1 MNCAETRLVLLH
13 KESSKDKYAMKPVIF
28 FVLIT
33 SISLA
38 GCYSSSPN
46 LQPSPAT
53 SQTRVPAISKTL
65 MPPTSNVENG
75 TPAPSQDLT
84 PPAPLVIQRCLGIS
98 RELPFEEVVR
108 DGTIIVDTQDSAL
121 RLIDLETGNSYEQFP
136 LQRDPYRLSDLHLSP
151 DKTALAYYEHFLNT
165 NGKLEKSVMWITNAK
180 ADVLAQISLS
190 PDNAGQFRWLD
201 NDHLQ
206 IYYPERTYQD
216 GTVGILDPY
225 SGEMQQLTNDLP
237 NLFQIQYNELIPWLV
252 EYNRDLE
259 TVVYLGRSHDGKSGP
274 VVWDISEQ
282 KVIWQHSDVGTNYA
296 IPLWSPTWDEVA
308 VVDNNGQLYII
319 NRDGK
324 TNQLPKLETQTNVR
338 SFSWSPDGNLIAFWN
353 AYDNFGQSKLM
364 IYDNRISQV
373 TDYCIVA
380 DETSGSDPIWSPDS
394 QMFFVH
400 MRIKKDD
407 GSFGGSTILVDVVQ
421 NTAYNI
427 SREFK
432 PLEWMK
438 SLP

>member
-1 MNCAETRLVLLH
+1 
-13 KESSKDKYAMKPVIF
+13 MKPVIF

-206 IYYPERTYQD
+206 IYSNITYQD
-216 GTVGILDPY
+216 GTVEILNPY
-225 SGEMQQLTNDLP
+225 TGELRQLTNDLP
-237 NLFQIQYNELIPWLV
+237 NLFQNQYNDLIPWLV
-252 EYNRDLE
+252 EYNRDLD
-259 TVVYLGRSHDGKSGP
+259 TVVYFGRSDGVKSGP
-274 VVWDISEQ
+274 IVWNINEQ
-282 KVIWQHSDVGTNYA
+282 KVIWQDPDAGMIDS
-296 IPLWSPTWDEVA
+296 IPLWSPTKDDVA
-308 VVDNNGQLYII
+308 IVDDSGQLYII
-319 NRDGK
+319 NRDGT
-324 TNQLPKLETQTNVR
+324 TNQPLKLETQTNVR
-338 SFSWSPDGNLIAFWN
+338 RFSWSPDGNVIAFWN
-353 AYDNFGQSKLM
+353 ADDNFEQSKLM
-364 IYDNRISQV
+364 IYDNRTNQV

-400 MRIKKDD
+400 MRIKKGD
-407 GSFGGSTILVDVVQ
+407 GSFSGSTILVDIIHDA
-421 NTAYNI
+421 AYQI
-427 SREFK
+427 SRK
-432 PLEWMK
+432 PKLLEWMN
-438 SLP
+438 SIP